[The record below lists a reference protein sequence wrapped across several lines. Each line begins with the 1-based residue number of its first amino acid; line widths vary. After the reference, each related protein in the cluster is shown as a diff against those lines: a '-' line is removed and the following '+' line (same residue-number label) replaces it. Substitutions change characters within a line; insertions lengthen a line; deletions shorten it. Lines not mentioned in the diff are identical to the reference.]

1 MTKAAYVVLGIN
13 NEGMKEVLGL
23 WVRASESAK
32 YWMGVLNELK
42 SRGVLRVI
50 SR

>member
-1 MTKAAYVVLGIN
+1 MVTKATYVVLGIN

-23 WVRASESAK
+23 WGGASEGTK

-42 SRGVLRVI
+42 KQRS
-50 SR
+50 